1 MGANIKYRMLG
12 ASGQANLVWADAADT
27 TELAAT
33 VGAAGSIGTI
43 TGDPENLYIFD
54 GTTWNLID
62 KEGVTS
68 GVTYEGISPQTVLM
82 ASKLLTPYLARLAS
96 VEMSRDSASASL
108 STLANKLAHKTLTNA
123 SGAVGVTTSDAM
135 YGSAVKNIV
144 AGSVIAQTG
153 EGTQTFAAPKA
164 IVGVSEMS
172 ATFNPGNGIGGAPQD
187 IEVDLA
193 TPLYG
198 LSGAEDTID
207 FVTTHVVR
215 KTKHITLD
223 GTEAWTA
230 GESEAAPY
238 VLTLADKKAGTTNFA
253 CSHSIPASSGT
264 TAGTCVGNA
273 EDGTITFYPPE
284 GTDYDTLTE
293 WQAALGAEIVA
304 ESPVQLVY
312 ELGEEV
318 LDSGGTGGNFY
329 IADEATEFTHDAP
342 GSISVT
348 YERDLSLALS
358 AIESRL
364 DAVESPE

>member
-1 MGANIKYRMLG
+1 M
-12 ASGQANLVWADAADT
+12 
-27 TELAAT
+27 
-33 VGAAGSIGTI
+33 
-43 TGDPENLYIFD
+43 
-54 GTTWNLID
+54 
-62 KEGVTS
+62 
-68 GVTYEGISPQTVLM
+68 
-82 ASKLLTPYLARLAS
+82 
-96 VEMSRDSASASL
+96 
-108 STLANKLAHKTLTNA
+108 
-123 SGAVGVTTSDAM
+123 
-135 YGSAVKNIV
+135 
-144 AGSVIAQTG
+144 
-153 EGTQTFAAPKA
+153 
-164 IVGVSEMS
+164 
-172 ATFNPGNGIGGAPQD
+172 
-187 IEVDLA
+187 
-193 TPLYG
+193 
-198 LSGAEDTID
+198 
-207 FVTTHVVR
+207 
-215 KTKHITLD
+215 
-223 GTEAWTA
+223 
-230 GESEAAPY
+230 
-238 VLTLADKKAGTTNFA
+238 LTLADKKAGTTNFA